1 MNLNPDEG
9 HIMDYLTEWG
19 KGYDIG
25 TPSEASTKDYL
36 SSKIWDMPVSS
47 IAIVH
52 HQNVSKKENVLI

>member
-1 MNLNPDEG
+1 
-9 HIMDYLTEWG
+9 MDYLTEWG